1 MYEPQSVNETS
12 VGFAGFGI
20 KVSKCWLQVTGLER
34 ILISI
39 WLFTV
44 ASVIMSNF
52 FFVCFL
58 LYFTGLGFQNILLSV
73 FLLEWTKI
81 TCINCTDCQNDFY
94 VTFSVCAY
102 STVGRGGGGGG
113 RGTGKFLDSPTS

>member
-52 FFVCFL
+52 FFFL
-58 LYFTGLGFQNILLSV
+58 FSAIFHRVRFSKYFTVS
-73 FLLEWTKI
+73 
-81 TCINCTDCQNDFY
+81 
-94 VTFSVCAY
+94 FS
-102 STVGRGGGGGG
+102 T
-113 RGTGKFLDSPTS
+113 